1 MGGAYPE
8 TEAERAAAAR
18 KYGLLQDY
26 ETYPNDGTGFGD
38 YPKLPLV
45 SNDQRD
51 PYTNW
56 DYPDLKRNFGEPMHV
71 DYDMYTEERM
81 SNAEGRYSRKQMFQS
96 FLAVFG
102 AFFGILGL
110 FEYNDWVVEHPI
122 NAKQYPGSGKVHYTF
137 EALD

>member
-1 MGGAYPE
+1 
-8 TEAERAAAAR
+8 
-18 KYGLLQDY
+18 
-26 ETYPNDGTGFGD
+26 
-38 YPKLPLV
+38 
-45 SNDQRD
+45 
-51 PYTNW
+51 
-56 DYPDLKRNFGEPMHV
+56 MHV

-122 NAKQYPGSGKVHYTF
+122 VSLSVFSRTLAVETNFYFLRTVECQAVPRIRKGALYVRSIRLIFSLVKLFNLHCKELAEDKYT
-137 EALD
+137 